1 LRRFFAGQKYCEL
14 MALVF
19 LMSLG
24 PMSEARGLRRR
35 WIGMASVDVVFE
47 MRMGAGFVVPELLGL
62 ELILRLL
69 VSSSQDV

>member
-1 LRRFFAGQKYCEL
+1 
-14 MALVF
+14 M
-19 LMSLG
+19 
-24 PMSEARGLRRR
+24 
-35 WIGMASVDVVFE
+35 DVVFE